1 MKIIKVKESYYNLS
15 QYQCFFFHEGT
26 FVLTSYNSGEN
37 NGKSI
42 DLGSEEKFTIHNSV
56 SAEELKIKFDEFLLS
71 NSNMIDFSN
80 VFDLLNF
87 EVGSE
92 LEVNF
97 DINEIDPMFVE
108 SARLVVIGQEGS
120 ASLIQ
125 RKLSLGY
132 NRAGR
137 IIDQL
142 ESVNIIGPF
151 QGSSPRE
158 VLFSDIE
165 SLNEFLRTKGII

>member
-1 MKIIKVKESYYNLS
+1 MKIVKVKDTYYNLN
-15 QYQCFFFHEGT
+15 QYQSYYFHEGT
-26 FVLTSYNSGEN
+26 FVLQSYNSGEN

-42 DLGSEEKFTIHNSV
+42 DLGCEEKFTINNSV
-56 SAEELKIKFDEFLLS
+56 STEELKMKFDEFLLS
-71 NSNMIDFSN
+71 NRNMIDFSN
-80 VFDLLNF
+80 VFDLYF
-87 EVGSE
+87 EVGAE
-92 LEVNF
+92 LEANF
-97 DINEIDPMFVE
+97 DIDEIDPMFVD
-108 SARLVVIGQEGS
+108 SARIVVIGQEGS
-120 ASLIQ
+120 ASLLQ